1 MDPSERVV
9 PGDAK
14 GIPLGLEPVQDLHAA
29 VTQENEDVH
38 AACWQTSPHGDPVH
52 VRLCAAIIVRLKRG
66 PPRGHVYCIAIRR
79 LIRCCVALPRVARR
93 VQEDTKVPLSLRM
106 DRELYEWLVK
116 KRDSGRFY
124 NLTHAIEEGVRA
136 LQRQEK

>member
-1 MDPSERVV
+1 MHPRE
-9 PGDAK
+9 
-14 GIPLGLEPVQDLHAA
+14 GIVARKAARPPLVLEAVEHGEAA
-29 VTQENEDVH
+29 VAQEDEDRDASGRPAVLG
-38 AACWQTSPHGDPVH
+38 GDPVDLGLFPWRIMTVDDGAQTH
-52 VRLCAAIIVRLKRG
+52 HA
-66 PPRGHVYCIAIRR
+66 YCIAIRR

-124 NLTHAIEEGVRA
+124 NLTHAIEESVRA